1 MEVKNLNLK
10 LRAWDKNHKLM
21 DYIEDLYWFEEN
33 GVHNFD
39 GNGIHMDYDIMLCS
53 GLHDSKRTD
62 KFPYGQEVYENDII
76 KDLEG
81 NIYKVIFFNGM
92 FLADCKVEDI
102 GRKHLVSVL
111 SDGAYVIGNT
121 YEKQ

>member
-1 MEVKNLNLK
+1 MNLK
-10 LRAWDKNHKLM
+10 LRAWDKNHKMM

-39 GNGIHMDYDIMLCS
+39 GNGLHMDYDIMLCS

-62 KFPYGQEVYENDII
+62 EFTYGQEVYENDII

-81 NIYKVIFFNGM
+81 NIYI
-92 FLADCKVEDI
+92 
-102 GRKHLVSVL
+102 
-111 SDGAYVIGNT
+111 
-121 YEKQ
+121 